1 MREQNTATAGSGS
14 HGMTDHTGTR
24 LRHGRATV
32 GGVDLHY
39 ATGGAGDPVVLLH
52 GVPKTMFFW
61 RHVIPLL
68 TPHYTVVAVD
78 LRGFG
83 GSARPAAGYDTR
95 TLAADVAGLMAALGH
110 ERYRVVGEDWGAA
123 VAYAV
128 AAFHRADVVQLVYQE
143 TRLPGL
149 PVPDLGPLAPEDPR
163 NGWHRSF
170 FGLQHYPEL
179 LIAGR
184 ERAFWTYFM
193 RRIMADPSAYT
204 AADEEEYTR
213 SLEQPGGNHAVFE
226 LYRAT
231 DLDAEQNRPQFAEP
245 LECPVLA
252 VGGRAYLGVEPGE
265 QMARVASDVT
275 SVVLE
280 NAGHNLPLEVPA
292 ELARCY
298 LDFFA
303 RVE

>member
-1 MREQNTATAGSGS
+1 
-14 HGMTDHTGTR
+14 MTDHVGDPLT
-24 LRHGRATV
+24 HGRPRV
-32 GGVDLHY
+32 NGVDLHY
-39 ATGGAGDPVVLLH
+39 ATGGSGDPVVLLH
-52 GVPKTMFFW
+52 GVPKNMFFW

-83 GSARPAAGYDTR
+83 GSGRPATGYDTR
-95 TLAADVAGLMAALGH
+95 TLAADIAALMTVLGH
-110 ERYRVVGEDWGAA
+110 DRYRVVGEDWGAA

-128 AAFHRADVVQLVYQE
+128 AAFHRPKVVQLVFQE

-149 PVPDLGPLAPEDPR
+149 PVPDLGPLVAEDPR
-163 NGWHRSF
+163 TGWHRSLF
-170 FGLQHYPEL
+170 SLPHYPEL
-179 LIAGR
+179 LLAGR

-193 RRIMADPSAYT
+193 RRIMWDPSAYT
-204 AADEEEYTR
+204 DADEDEYTR
-213 SLEQPGGNHAVFE
+213 GLEEPGGHHAVFE

-231 DLDAEQNRPQFAEP
+231 ETDAEENRPQFAIP

-252 VGGRAYLGVEPGE
+252 VGGRAYLAAEPGE
-265 QMARVASDVT
+265 QMAQVAVDVT
-275 SVVLE
+275 PVVIE
-280 NAGHNLPLEVPA
+280 QAGHNIPLEAPV

-303 RVE
+303 SAKD